1 MNNLITANDAQT
13 FEYVSKIIGLAV
25 LQVFES
31 EGFHNEELEKYSQK
45 RTCNVG
51 NVNESFLSH
60 LHPYR
65 MVDF

>member
-31 EGFHNEELEKYSQK
+31 EGFHNEELEKNTVRK
-45 RTCNVG
+45 
-51 NVNESFLSH
+51 ELII
-60 LHPYR
+60 
-65 MVDF
+65 